1 MRIVYVTQ
9 RLPFGIGETFIT
21 PEIEALV
28 AAGHELLIVPRLSSD
43 PIVHDDVAALLERT
57 QPIPG
62 LRQTSAALARM
73 IAGQPVRLASA
84 FWVLR
89 HTRPRRRI
97 VYNTLATV
105 QSAWLATMAREWR
118 ADHIHA
124 HWAHL
129 TATLAM
135 GASRLSGIPWSFT
148 AHRYDI
154 VLNNL
159 LAEKLRSARFG
170 RFVGREMLEVAR
182 SLVSPDVFARAVMI
196 HMGVRVPLS
205 ITPPLQRATPV
216 VLCPARLVP
225 IKGHRHL
232 LDAAARLVEQG
243 VRFELWLAGE
253 GPEAAGLAARIHE
266 LSLGDRVRM
275 LGTMP
280 HDELLGFYRKGL
292 VDCVVLPSLYE
303 AMGVALMEAMAHGVP
318 AIATRVGGVPELLGD
333 GAGLLVPPENP
344 GALAEAI
351 GGVLESPG
359 RRADL
364 GGAGR
369 RRVAEDFE
377 VVSIAKRLADRFAG
391 EAL

>member
-105 QSAWLATMAREWR
+105 QSAWLATVAREWR

-318 AIATRVGGVPELLGD
+318 TIATRVGGVPELLGD